1 MENWENIQLP
11 WPDWTITAY
20 LGGGGYGK
28 VYQIERT
35 VSGLQEEA
43 ALKIISRPA
52 DEQEIEAYY
61 DNGYDAESM
70 AATYTDELQRY
81 VKEYQMMREL
91 QGQSNIVSCDDFA
104 VVPREDGIGGSI
116 FIRMELLTPLP
127 KAVKKEMLS
136 EEQVIRL
143 GKDICRALILCEERN
158 IIHRDIKPDNI
169 MISRFGD
176 FKLGDFGV
184 ARVQDHTTNA
194 TKMGTHGYAAPEV
207 EHMQKYGKE
216 ADIYSLGITLYWL
229 LNNRRMPL
237 LRADEILNGTKVSE
251 AMVRRYNGEPL
262 PPPRDGSEG
271 LKAVVLKACAYDAKN
286 RYRSASEMYQALEAL
301 SEEHA
306 PGSYRSADGFGEVD
320 SIQETTHSETTHSA
334 GQSNSGITN
343 QWQETATT
351 ASAYHHTETN
361 AWHDTNA
368 TIGQP
373 MPRAGQS
380 AANDSALDKTMGAT
394 AAFRNQQ
401 KAQVVPEERK
411 EAVSGPEDKRWHPT
425 KVGYIWPLVPLA
437 GAMSMLL
444 QGESYDSSGFLI
456 LIVAIAAII
465 GCNYAIYRIEN
476 KILRWIC
483 VAMKCFAEG
492 LGLALGVLWI
502 AVYGEP
508 FAQQLGQAFFWNI
521 YRPIFQGSDSQIML
535 LIVITWLLSIPFT
548 FFSIRRKKH

>member
-1 MENWENIQLP
+1 M
-11 WPDWTITAY
+11 
-20 LGGGGYGK
+20 
-28 VYQIERT
+28 
-35 VSGLQEEA
+35 SGLQEEA

-368 TIGQP
+368 TIGKP

-394 AAFRNQQ
+394 AAFQNQQ
-401 KAQVVPEERK
+401 KAQMAPKERR
-411 EAVSGPEDKRWHPT
+411 EAASEPEDKRWHPT

-437 GAMSMLL
+437 GLIYCLSLGETEYDASGAVLL
-444 QGESYDSSGFLI
+444 WLLI
-456 LIVAIAAII
+456 GAVLLF
-465 GCNYAIYRIEN
+465 NYAIYRVEN
-476 KILRWIC
+476 KILRGIC
-483 VAMKCFAEG
+483 VALKCLAELLAEI
-492 LGLALGVLWI
+492 LGM
-502 AVYGEP
+502 AVCMDQYRYWSP
-508 FAQQLGQAFFWNI
+508 YLQLLFVNTVRKWYNSNE
-521 YRPIFQGSDSQIML
+521 YVPILILL
-535 LIVITWLLSIPFT
+535 LISILFT
-548 FFSIRRKKH
+548 FLSVRRKKR

>member
-1 MENWENIQLP
+1 
-11 WPDWTITAY
+11 
-20 LGGGGYGK
+20 
-28 VYQIERT
+28 
-35 VSGLQEEA
+35 
-43 ALKIISRPA
+43 
-52 DEQEIEAYY
+52 
-61 DNGYDAESM
+61 
-70 AATYTDELQRY
+70 
-81 VKEYQMMREL
+81 
-91 QGQSNIVSCDDFA
+91 
-104 VVPREDGIGGSI
+104 
-116 FIRMELLTPLP
+116 
-127 KAVKKEMLS
+127 
-136 EEQVIRL
+136 
-143 GKDICRALILCEERN
+143 
-158 IIHRDIKPDNI
+158 

-271 LKAVVLKACAYDAKN
+271 LKAIVLKACAYDAED
-286 RYRSASEMYQALEAL
+286 RYRSAGEMYQALEAL

-306 PGSYRSADGFGEVD
+306 PGSYRSAEGFREVD
-320 SIQETTHSETTHSA
+320 SIQETVHSETTHSA

-343 QWQETATT
+343 QWQETAATT

-444 QGESYDSSGFLI
+444 QGESAYDSGGLGILI
-456 LIVAIAAII
+456 LVIAAII

-476 KILRWIC
+476 KILRGIC
-483 VAMKCFAEG
+483 VTLKCFAEG
-492 LGLALGVLWI
+492 FGNLFGFVWVYHFFDLSMKLYHAGVDTERINMIMIVMLWI
-502 AVYGEP
+502 VTIP
-508 FAQQLGQAFFWNI
+508 FA
-521 YRPIFQGSDSQIML
+521 
-535 LIVITWLLSIPFT
+535 
-548 FFSIRRKKH
+548 FFSIRRKKR